1 MPSNSSARLV
11 TPLILLCLIFA
22 APPLSALAALITVPT
37 GLNPGDH
44 YRIAF
49 VTSTT
54 RDATSS
60 NIADYNA
67 FVTNVANSVPQLAA
81 LSTTWS
87 AIGSTTTVDARD
99 NTLTNPNVGADASV
113 PIYTLNNTLIDS
125 TNAALWSS
133 SGSALLAGLN
143 IDETG
148 STHTV
153 LVWTGS
159 TFTGTGSAGA
169 QLGTA
174 NAREGTNGN
183 ANAAWI
189 QYLTDTSTLSQSLYA
204 MSGVLTVPEPGSFV
218 LAGIAAVGL
227 AVPILRRLR
236 NGRH

>member
-11 TPLILLCLIFA
+11 APLILLCLTFA
-22 APPLSALAALITVPT
+22 APPLSALAAVITVPT

-44 YRIAF
+44 YRLAF

-60 NIADYNA
+60 NIADYNT
-67 FVTNVANSVPQLAA
+67 FVTNVANTVPQLAA

-99 NTLTNPNVGADASV
+99 NTQTNPNVGADASV

-133 SGSALLAGLN
+133 SGSGLLAALN

-159 TFTGTGSAGA
+159 TFTGIGSAEA

-174 NAREGTNGN
+174 NAREGTDGN
-183 ANAAWI
+183 ANSAWI

-218 LAGIAAVGL
+218 LAGIGL
-227 AVPILRRLR
+227 AVLGVVARRKKHR
-236 NGRH
+236 RA